1 MFEQLIIFYKPQL
14 NNLPERSRVVAV
26 VKLAVV
32 VLVIVAVVVLVIVGV
47 LLVKLSE
54 TRITTMCYERL

>member
-14 NNLPERSRVVAV
+14 NNLPEWSGVV
-26 VKLAVV
+26 AVV

-54 TRITTMCYERL
+54 TRISTMCYERL